1 MTIRIT
7 FSRDDAT
14 EIAASEFGF
23 NDAGMNRIL
32 DAYREQLAAT
42 NGQPQITRGAAAKA
56 LARAWVQDLRVR
68 GWNHNAGKVAKAA
81 VNALG
86 SETEPAEI

>member
-7 FSRDDAT
+7 FTRDDAT
-14 EIAASEFGF
+14 EITAIEFGL

-32 DAYREQLAAT
+32 DAYREQRAAT
-42 NGQPQITRGAAAKA
+42 SGQPEITRAASAKA
-56 LARAWVQDLRVR
+56 LSREWVRDLRMR

-81 VNALG
+81 VDALG
-86 SETEPAEI
+86 SDTEPTEV

>member
-1 MTIRIT
+1 MTIKIT

-14 EIAASEFGF
+14 EIAAIEFGL

-42 NGQPQITRGAAAKA
+42 NGQPGITRAASARA
-56 LARAWVQDLRVR
+56 LARAWVRDLRTL

-81 VNALG
+81 VDALG
-86 SETEPAEI
+86 SDTEPVEV